1 MTDCMNDCLEEY
13 YMQNSVKEELLPLMG
28 ETGATSSSE
37 LKPVDN
43 RVKVSDEQLQGSQ
56 IICCRHL
63 LKYLKEERQWLTF
76 HQHLI

>member
-37 LKPVDN
+37 LKPV
-43 RVKVSDEQLQGSQ
+43 R
-56 IICCRHL
+56 
-63 LKYLKEERQWLTF
+63 
-76 HQHLI
+76 